1 MVEEKVII
9 AENLHKS
16 FGEKKVLKG
25 LNLEVFRGETVVIIG
40 RSGCGKSVFL
50 KLIIGLLTPDSGKIT
65 ILGKD
70 TSSLTEREWEELRK
84 KFGVVFQ
91 SSALLNSLTVAE
103 NVALPLVENTTL
115 PKEEIQN
122 RVREK
127 LHLVGLK
134 GVEEL
139 YPEDLS
145 GGMKKR
151 VGIARALIME
161 PEIILYDEPTTG
173 LDPITASAINR
184 LIMDLKE
191 KVKTTS
197 IVVTH
202 DMKSAFL
209 VGDRIGLL
217 YDGRIVEIDKVE
229 KIKKTSNP
237 LVKQFIE
244 GSHKGP
250 IPVEEGV

>member
-1 MVEEKVII
+1 M
-9 AENLHKS
+9 
-16 FGEKKVLKG
+16 
-25 LNLEVFRGETVVIIG
+25 
-40 RSGCGKSVFL
+40 
-50 KLIIGLLTPDSGKIT
+50 
-65 ILGKD
+65 
-70 TSSLTEREWEELRK
+70 
-84 KFGVVFQ
+84 
-91 SSALLNSLTVAE
+91 
-103 NVALPLVENTTL
+103 
-115 PKEEIQN
+115 
-122 RVREK
+122 
-127 LHLVGLK
+127 VGLK
-134 GVEEL
+134 EVEDL

-229 KIKKTSNP
+229 KIRKTSNP